1 MTRQTITALRKSLNS
16 TAARIGKVAV
26 RQQLIGARIDRLA
39 EDRVTRQQT
48 PMLDPAR
55 VFDQRAKALMG
66 EEGLTYEQAYVALA
80 QREPQLFVAYKRSCR
95 LV

>member
-39 EDRVTRQQT
+39 EDRAIQQPQT
-48 PMLDPAR
+48 EPDPSQ

-66 EEGLTYEQAYVALA
+66 EENLTYEQAYVALA